1 MNLNRL
7 MIYLIAATALVC
19 CIYVWKSNPTTA
31 NPSPEASPVKS
42 ITVNPPASP
51 PTIAINPK
59 YLDKDKL
66 TAYRSHYVNLWEK
79 DDKSLEEYT
88 KAVRELM
95 QVSDDIHWQYKYELL
110 IALYHDDIDKF
121 RTELANGMDPNLTF
135 YLPTSPD
142 YYLNEAIKFGISDIA
157 HLLIAAGADP
167 NRTDVSFS
175 PLIQASGYGE
185 LDVMEDLIEHGA
197 NVNEVS
203 SSKYTPMSRAFQTGD
218 VEVIKMLIEHG
229 GSVEIAVQSTPQ
241 QMHTLFHHLQGTDV
255 EWYLQSQGVSI
266 RQ

>member
-1 MNLNRL
+1 MKLNRL
-7 MIYLIAATALVC
+7 VTYLIAATALIVC
-19 CIYVWKSNPTTA
+19 CFYVWKLNSTTA
-31 NPSPEASPVKS
+31 NPSPEASPIKS
-42 ITVNPPASP
+42 ITANPPPLP

-59 YLDKDKL
+59 YLDKDKI
-66 TAYRSHYVNLWEK
+66 TTYRSHYVNLWKK

-95 QVSDDIHWQYKYELL
+95 QESDDIHWQYKYELL

-135 YLPTSPD
+135 YLPTPPD
-142 YYLNEAIKFGISDIA
+142 CYLNEAIKFGISDIA

-167 NRTDVSFS
+167 NRMDVGLS
-175 PLIQASGYGE
+175 PLMQATSLAE

-197 NVNEVS
+197 DVNEV
-203 SSKYTPMSRAFQTGD
+203 RAMLNPLYIAFEMGNL
-218 VEVIKMLIEHG
+218 EVIKMLIEHG
-229 GSVEIAVQSTPQ
+229 GSVEIAVQTDPQ
-241 QMHTLFHHLQGTDV
+241 RMRKLFHYFQGTDV

>member
-66 TAYRSHYVNLWEK
+66 TAYRSHYVNLWKK

-88 KAVRELM
+88 KGVRELM

-135 YLPTSPD
+135 YLLTSPD

-167 NRTDVSFS
+167 NRMDGGLP
-175 PLIQASGYGE
+175 PLMQASSYAE

-197 NVNEVS
+197 DVNKVVADL
-203 SSKYTPMSRAFQTGD
+203 TPLFMAFESD
-218 VEVIKMLIEHG
+218 DLEAIKMLIEHG
-229 GSVEIAVQSTPQ
+229 GSVEIAVQTDPQ
-241 QMHTLFHHLQGTDV
+241 RMRKLFHHFQGTDV

>member
-1 MNLNRL
+1 
-7 MIYLIAATALVC
+7 
-19 CIYVWKSNPTTA
+19 
-31 NPSPEASPVKS
+31 
-42 ITVNPPASP
+42 
-51 PTIAINPK
+51 
-59 YLDKDKL
+59 
-66 TAYRSHYVNLWEK
+66 
-79 DDKSLEEYT
+79 
-88 KAVRELM
+88 M

-142 YYLNEAIKFGISDIA
+142 CYLNEAIKFGISDIA

-229 GSVEIAVQSTPQ
+229 GSVEIAVQSNPQ
-241 QMHTLFHHLQGTDV
+241 QMHAFFHHLQGTDV